1 VSFFNQ
7 KEQHFM
13 GQAIVSVRVDSD
25 VKQGVETFCESVG
38 MNISTAVNIFFKAI
52 LSQRKIP
59 FEIAQPDDDPFYR
72 GRNWQVIQER
82 IANWDNPNTIKI
94 TKTMEELEAMA
105 NE

>member
-1 VSFFNQ
+1 
-7 KEQHFM
+7 M

-25 VKQGVETFCESVG
+25 VKKGFEEFCESVG
-38 MNISTAVNIFFKAI
+38 MNISTAINIFFKAI

-72 GRNWQVIQER
+72 GKNWQVIQER
-82 IANWDNPNTIKI
+82 MAEWNDPNIPKI
-94 TKTMEELEAMA
+94 TKTFEELEAMA